1 MNKSEMDA
9 NILDRIQKLE
19 EKYEVMGQDM
29 ESYLEGLLHTDYLK
43 YWDYINLDALLNLQQ
58 PKTNFPDEMIFV
70 MYHQITELYFKMIL
84 WEMKQIH
91 AHTHPDEA
99 FFVARMKRINNY
111 FEHLSN
117 SFNIMTE
124 GMEREQFLK
133 FRMAL
138 LPSSGFQSAQYRMIE
153 IRATDMAYLV
163 NLDQREKLQKNDP
176 IEVLYEH
183 IYWKTGATELSSG
196 KKTLTLQQFEEKY
209 TEDFITL
216 GKQVKDCNFLRLFE
230 NHYSETDAVLVQELR
245 KFDML
250 ANVEWPLAH
259 MKSAIR
265 YLKKDPEDIKAT
277 GGTNWQ
283 KYLPPRFQKII
294 FFPTLWSEE
303 ERQEWGKGWVLQQLK
318 D

>member
-29 ESYLEGLLHTDYLK
+29 ESYLEGLLHADYLK

-58 PKTNFPDEMIFV
+58 PKTHFPDEMIFV
-70 MYHQITELYFKMIL
+70 IYHQVTELYFKMIL
-84 WEMKQIH
+84 WEMKQVH
-91 AHTHPDEA
+91 AHAHPDEA

-111 FEHLSN
+111 LGHLTN

-133 FRMAL
+133 FRMSL

-153 IRATDMAYLV
+153 IGATDMFNLV
-163 NLDQREKLQKNDP
+163 NLDQRKQLQKNDP
-176 IEVLYEH
+176 IEKLYEH

-196 KKTLTLQQFEEKY
+196 KKTLTLRQFEEKY
-209 TEDFITL
+209 TEDFISL
-216 GKQVKDCNFLRLFE
+216 GEQVKDLNFLSLFE
-230 NHYSETDAVLVQELR
+230 KHYSENHQSLIAELK
-245 KFDML
+245 KFDLL

-259 MKSAIR
+259 MKSAVR

-283 KYLPPRFQKII
+283 KYLPPRFQKVI
-294 FFPTLWSEE
+294 FFPALWSEE
-303 ERQEWGKGWVLQQLK
+303 EQEEWGKGWVLQQLK
-318 D
+318 G